1 MRTNVSMQV
10 NRRSKLVVAA
20 MAAALS
26 TACEKP
32 VAVAPQPPEVYV
44 APVVQR
50 DVPVYLDLV
59 GQTQGFQ
66 DVDIRA
72 RVEGFLDTVNFREG
86 SFVRKGDLLYQID
99 PKPLQA
105 TLAQANAELAT
116 ARARLAKTDNDV
128 ARYTPLVAKQ
138 AVSQRELDDARA
150 AQDAMRAQ
158 VEASKAA
165 VEKATLD
172 LGYVRIMSPI
182 NGLAGTTQVKPGSLV
197 GRGESTLLTTVSVI
211 DPIIFRVAL
220 TEADYLRI
228 IKRDPTR
235 AGQEGKVSGIQLTL
249 ADGTTHPHTGT
260 IGPVERAVNATT
272 GTLGV
277 QLYFPNPDNVLRPG
291 QYGRARVLL
300 DTKAGALLVPQRAVQ
315 ELQNLYSV
323 AIVASDGKVTFRNV
337 KVGPRVDTLW
347 VIEEGLKPGEQV
359 VAEGLQSLRDG
370 MTVRTK
376 PMPAPG
382 CRGQDRTSRR
392 GEVDHGPILRQP
404 ADRRDRAVDH
414 HRAARR
420 RRHAGPADRAVSRDR
435 PADGPGDH
443 DVHRRERHRRRS
455 LRRHAARTEDQRRRK
470 RHLHE
475 VDQRQRRHVDAE
487 GLLRGRVEPGH
498 GQRVHAEPCVRGH
511 AADAAVGQE
520 LRRDG
525 EKGAAVSAPGHLGEV
540 AERQLRQQLP
550 VELHHDQHQRHDCA
564 HSGRRADQP
573 VRWQRL
579 RDADLAASG
588 SHRAPRHHH
597 SRHRQCD
604 QLAEPADTGRPDR
617 RSAGRDRHRV
627 HVHGQDAGAAAR
639 RSGVRQHHPPHQPG
653 RLGSPHQGRRPH
665 RARDDAL
672 QRGRPPRRQA
682 RRRHRGVPDSD
693 SGYQRSPGRQQHQGD
708 HGRSEEAL
716 PARHGLPDLARHDV
730 AGHRR
735 ESTRSSTRSSKRSR
749 SSSSSCSSSCRT
761 GARRSSR

>member
-1 MRTNVSMQV
+1 MRANVSMQV

-32 VAVAPQPPEVYV
+32 VAVAPLPPEVYV
-44 APVVQR
+44 TPVVQR

-105 TLAQANAELAT
+105 ALAQANAAKATGDADLAT

-128 ARYTPLVAKQ
+128 ARYTPLAAKQ

-150 AQDAMRAQ
+150 AQDAARSQ
-158 VEASKAA
+158 VDAARSQVDAAKAA
-165 VEKATLD
+165 EDKAKLD
-172 LGYVRIMSPI
+172 LSYVRITSPI
-182 NGLAGTTQVKPGSLV
+182 NGLVGTTQVKPGSLV

-228 IKRDPTR
+228 VKRDPTR
-235 AGQEGKVSGIQLTL
+235 AGKEGKVSGIQLTL

-323 AIVASDGKVTFRNV
+323 AVVGTDNKIAFHNV

-382 CRGQDRTSRR
+382 AAKTT
-392 GEVDHGPILRQP
+392 GE
-404 ADRRDRAVDH
+404 A
-414 HRAARR
+414 
-420 RRHAGPADRAVSRDR
+420 
-435 PADGPGDH
+435 
-443 DVHRRERHRRRS
+443 
-455 LRRHAARTEDQRRRK
+455 K
-470 RHLHE
+470 
-475 VDQRQRRHVDAE
+475 
-487 GLLRGRVEPGH
+487 
-498 GQRVHAEPCVRGH
+498 
-511 AADAAVGQE
+511 
-520 LRRDG
+520 
-525 EKGAAVSAPGHLGEV
+525 
-540 AERQLRQQLP
+540 
-550 VELHHDQHQRHDCA
+550 
-564 HSGRRADQP
+564 
-573 VRWQRL
+573 
-579 RDADLAASG
+579 
-588 SHRAPRHHH
+588 
-597 SRHRQCD
+597 
-604 QLAEPADTGRPDR
+604 
-617 RSAGRDRHRV
+617 
-627 HVHGQDAGAAAR
+627 
-639 RSGVRQHHPPHQPG
+639 
-653 RLGSPHQGRRPH
+653 
-665 RARDDAL
+665 
-672 QRGRPPRRQA
+672 
-682 RRRHRGVPDSD
+682 
-693 SGYQRSPGRQQHQGD
+693 
-708 HGRSEEAL
+708 
-716 PARHGLPDLARHDV
+716 
-730 AGHRR
+730 
-735 ESTRSSTRSSKRSR
+735 
-749 SSSSSCSSSCRT
+749 
-761 GARRSSR
+761 